1 MFRSRE
7 KGSVEYLEAEEIA
20 GVDFLTHAF
29 CTRRGGVSRGG
40 YASLNVGDRV
50 GDHEE
55 DVAEN
60 LALIK
65 NAFAIPEN
73 GLVMARQVH
82 GDRIVEIGENDT
94 LPLPLSECD
103 GFVTC
108 RSGVAL
114 GIKTADCVPI
124 LFVDRRLR
132 VAGAVHAGWRGTALG
147 IAAKMVGILCGR
159 FSSRRE
165 DIAALIGPAIGP
177 CCYEV
182 DAPVHDALA
191 ARPWA
196 AAVFRKQT
204 ERERW
209 MFDLWGANRRQL
221 IEAGLP
227 GGNVLTA
234 DRCTACTRDLF
245 FSHRAAQGKE
255 EGRQLSFI
263 MMH

>member
-1 MFRSRE
+1 MFRTVK
-7 KGSVEYLEAEEIA
+7 KGTVEYLEEKKLA

-29 CTRRGGVSRGG
+29 CTRHGGASRGG
-40 YASLNVGDRV
+40 FSSLNVGDMV
-50 GDHEE
+50 GDQKENVE
-55 DVAEN
+55 DN
-60 LALIK
+60 LARIK
-65 NAFAIPEN
+65 SAFAVPEG

-94 LPLPLSECD
+94 LPFPLTQCD
-103 GFVTC
+103 GFVTG

-124 LFVDRRLR
+124 LFVDSRLR

-165 DIAALIGPAIGP
+165 DITALIGPAIGP

-191 ARPWA
+191 ACPWA
-196 AAVFRKQT
+196 ADVFRKQRG
-204 ERERW
+204 RERW
-209 MFDLWGANRRQL
+209 MFDLWGANRLQL
-221 IEAGLP
+221 IEAGLS
-227 GGNVLTA
+227 GGNIFTA
-234 DRCTACTRDLF
+234 DRCTACNRDQF
-245 FSHRAAQGKE
+245 FSHRAAQGKD

-263 MMH
+263 MMR